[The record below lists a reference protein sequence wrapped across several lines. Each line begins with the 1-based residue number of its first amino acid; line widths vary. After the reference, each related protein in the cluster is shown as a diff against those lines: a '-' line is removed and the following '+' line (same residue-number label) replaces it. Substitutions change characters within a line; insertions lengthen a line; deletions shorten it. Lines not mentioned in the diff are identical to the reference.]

1 MPATPSPLRYPGGK
15 AAIQR
20 MISAIICSN
29 NLNGGHYA
37 EPYAGGGGLA
47 LSLLF
52 NQYIHEIHLNDLDR
66 SIWSFWHS
74 ILNDTEKFI
83 DKIMTTDITIDEWHK
98 QREIQNN
105 KDNFNNFDLGFS
117 SFFLNRTNRSGI
129 ILKAGVMGGLKQKSK
144 YFLDCRFNKKGLIDK
159 IIRINKH
166 KHRIHLYNMDAI
178 DFIKEIDLVMPEK
191 SMFCIDPPY
200 FDKGPSL
207 YTKFY
212 NTEDHEIVSK
222 TILGIKHLWV
232 LTYDNAS
239 EINELYKDCKRFTYS
254 LNYSA
259 AKKRVSTELLIT
271 KNNIIIPD
279 GLNIN
284 EVVTTVASERIMNLP
299 ECII

>member
-1 MPATPSPLRYPGGK
+1 MSATPSPLRYPGGK

-37 EPYAGGGGLA
+37 EPYSGGGGLA

-66 SIWSFWHS
+66 SIWSFWYS

-105 KDNFNNFDLGFS
+105 KDDFNNFDLGFS

-129 ILKAGVMGGLKQKSK
+129 ILKAGVMGGLKQNSK
-144 YFLDCRFNKKGLIDK
+144 YSLDCRFNKKGLIDR
-159 IIRINKH
+159 IRRINKY

-178 DFIKEIDLVMPEK
+178 NFIKEIDLTMPEK

-200 FDKGPSL
+200 FDKGSSL
-207 YTKFY
+207 YTNFY

-222 TILGIKHLWV
+222 TILGIKHPWV
-232 LTYDNAS
+232 LTYDNVS

-259 AKKRVSTELLIT
+259 AKRRVSTELLIT
-271 KNNIIIPD
+271 KNNIIIPNE
-279 GLNIN
+279 LNIN
-284 EVVTTVASERIMNLP
+284 EIVTTVAS
-299 ECII
+299 